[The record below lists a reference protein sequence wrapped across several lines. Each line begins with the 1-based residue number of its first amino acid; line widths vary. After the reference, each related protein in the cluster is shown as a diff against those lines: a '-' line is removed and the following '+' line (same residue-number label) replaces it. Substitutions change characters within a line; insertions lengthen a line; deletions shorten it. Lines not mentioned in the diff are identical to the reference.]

1 MIVTDG
7 LFLEPG
13 WIPWF
18 HTSNREESSTPAAA
32 GCNNYITG
40 NGSLPLSFLYGRG
53 STEWAEESKEDKTMW
68 RTKLGHMQVI
78 QRSWLTKNHGLTAK
92 NQPLPLQM
100 PVPKIHCLRNLRIQ
114 HKVSAHHWCRTMFLT
129 KADTCITRLTHPTKS
144 IREKTLELSK

>member
-1 MIVTDG
+1 
-7 LFLEPG
+7 
-13 WIPWF
+13 
-18 HTSNREESSTPAAA
+18 
-32 GCNNYITG
+32 
-40 NGSLPLSFLYGRG
+40 
-53 STEWAEESKEDKTMW
+53 MW
-68 RTKLGHMQVI
+68 RTKLGQIQVI

-144 IREKTLELSK
+144 IREKTLELSKWFYQGMKKTATEEQNLFIDCLFEAMHSSLAHHHDASNERC